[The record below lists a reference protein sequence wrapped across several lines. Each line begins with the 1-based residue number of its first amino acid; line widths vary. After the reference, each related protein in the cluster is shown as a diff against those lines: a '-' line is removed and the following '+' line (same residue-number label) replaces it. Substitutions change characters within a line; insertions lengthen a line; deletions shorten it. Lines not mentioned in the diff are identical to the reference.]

1 MSFDKE
7 NEMINIK
14 FLDDKENSLT
24 CSLSK
29 TSRKNSFIMNNGK
42 FIKDI
47 SDSKE
52 NRISELENDKS
63 KSNIQIYNCKLN
75 EKLFQY
81 NNNTEKDYFDTNFFM
96 CLKYIYY
103 KNNFKKKYK
112 MGIAENCV
120 YNYFYQII
128 LNIFYKIF

>member
-1 MSFDKE
+1 
-7 NEMINIK
+7 MINIK
-14 FLDDKENSLT
+14 FLDDKENSLI
-24 CSLSK
+24 CSQSK
-29 TSRKNSFIMNNGK
+29 TSRKNSFSMNNGK
-42 FIKDI
+42 FFKDK

-52 NRISELENDKS
+52 NRLSELENDKS
-63 KSNIQIYNCKLN
+63 KKNIQIYNCKLN
-75 EKLFQY
+75 EILFQY

-96 CLKYIYY
+96 CMKYIYY

-128 LNIFYKIF
+128 LNIFHKIF